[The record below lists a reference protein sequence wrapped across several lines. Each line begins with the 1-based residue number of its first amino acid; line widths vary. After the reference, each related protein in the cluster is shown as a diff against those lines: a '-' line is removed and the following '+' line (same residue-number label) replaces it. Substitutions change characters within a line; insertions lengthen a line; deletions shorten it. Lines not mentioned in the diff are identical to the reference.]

1 MARAGQEESAISM
14 SYVNAG
20 CRLRLV
26 ASTLEA
32 NYEAARAEIPSGPPA
47 LLPDLGS
54 LPPTGLPLRG
64 PHRLR
69 DSQLRSG
76 SPKGAAADKMRTYGA

>member
-1 MARAGQEESAISM
+1 M
-14 SYVNAG
+14 SYVTAG
-20 CRLRLV
+20 NRLRLV

-32 NYEAARAEIPSGPPA
+32 NYEAAWAEIPSGP
-47 LLPDLGS
+47 LVLVPDLGS
-54 LPPTGLPLRG
+54 LPPIGLPHHG

-76 SPKGAAADKMRTYGA
+76 SPRGVRMTRCACTALQES